1 MVTADPKITYVQV
14 ASENDGVGVC
24 MGAWLGGMKPALLV
38 ENTGFTLGTYAL
50 LRGPMAFGVPLL
62 LLISHR
68 GELGDERWFSV
79 PFGWGTKPLLD
90 GMRSDSDPEVAA
102 TEPPLEAR
110 TVTQQDPFA
119 PRGQ

>member
-1 MVTADPKITYVQV
+1 MNVDAAKAAHEALIKPGVNFVPCLADSASRKSYVPLSADPKITCVQV

-50 LRGPMAFGVPLL
+50 LRGPMAFGVPML

-68 GELGDERWFSV
+68 GKLGDER
-79 PFGWGTKPLLD
+79 
-90 GMRSDSDPEVAA
+90 
-102 TEPPLEAR
+102 
-110 TVTQQDPFA
+110 
-119 PRGQ
+119 